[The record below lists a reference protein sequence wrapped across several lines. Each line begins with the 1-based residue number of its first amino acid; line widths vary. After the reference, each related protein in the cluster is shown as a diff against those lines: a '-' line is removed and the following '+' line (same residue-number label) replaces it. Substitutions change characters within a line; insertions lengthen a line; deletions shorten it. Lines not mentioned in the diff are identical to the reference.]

1 MTAFEKGH
9 AVSDPIET
17 YLTDICTVPVNI
29 AGLPGVSVPCGFN
42 AKGMPIGMQLI
53 GKSFGEA
60 EILMRHTNISRLLL
74 KTLRIQSGVLSC
86 ELRIS
91 CGF

>member
-9 AVSDPIET
+9 ATSDPIET

-60 EILMRHTNISRLLL
+60 QILNAAYKYQQAAPDKFIDT
-74 KTLRIQSGVLSC
+74 KWGVKL
-86 ELRIS
+86 
-91 CGF
+91 